1 MITKTLGVL
10 ILLLAPAGL
19 VYAFGYRE
27 AAHYVGLGAILA
39 LQLGVLARP
48 VAGFSVLLPI
58 TYAAAAVTAQSTD
71 GVVALIVAV
80 AAAIGAASSQGLHRG
95 LVALLAAALL
105 GSFEPAASRDVVVRA
120 ALLLAGCS
128 YGFLLAVTVLR
139 HVTPE
144 VPRVQPQAALGYA
157 VLLALLTLVAW
168 FAARFATLADPWWL
182 PLLVVAVSEPAT
194 GGSTRAAL
202 ARSVF
207 AATAVMVLVLVIDR
221 LEAPA
226 LRAALLVAT
235 LFLALLA
242 GQRRPALF
250 GALVVPVLVL
260 MSSHAVLHATPLEA
274 LRATLPFFLPVVA
287 LSALGHWLFWTLRSG
302 AGRVAA

>member
-10 ILLLAPAGL
+10 ILVLAPAGL
-19 VYAFGYRE
+19 VYAFGYDM

-48 VAGFSVLLPI
+48 VAGFAILLPI
-58 TYAAAAVTAQSTD
+58 VYAAAAVTAQSTD

-105 GSFEPAASRDVVVRA
+105 GSFEPAASRDVLVRA
-120 ALLLAGCS
+120 AFLLAGCS

-139 HVTPE
+139 HATLE
-144 VPRVQPQAALGYA
+144 APRLQPQAALGYA

-168 FAARFATLADPWWL
+168 FAARFAAFSDPWWL
-182 PLLVVAVSEPAT
+182 PLLVVAVSEPVAS
-194 GGSTRAAL
+194 GSTRAAL
-202 ARSVF
+202 VRTML
-207 AATAVMVLVLVIDR
+207 AATAVMVLILVIDR
-221 LEAPA
+221 FEAPA
-226 LRAALLVAT
+226 LRAMLLVAA
-235 LFLALLA
+235 LFVALVA
-242 GQRRPALF
+242 GQRRPTLI

-260 MSSHAVLHATPLEA
+260 ISSHAVLHATPLEA

-287 LSALGHWLFWTLRSG
+287 VSALGHWLFWTLRPGTS
-302 AGRVAA
+302 RVAA